1 MLLDVRLKNIYIPVY
16 LAINSHILQTSHEA
30 HIVLLANLHS
40 SKMPQIFF
48 SVISNM
54 SRSEVESNELHLL
67 ALL

>member
-1 MLLDVRLKNIYIPVY
+1 MPVY
-16 LAINSHILQTSHEA
+16 LAINSHVLQTSHEA

-54 SRSEVESNELHLL
+54 SRLCRFYGIIEHIDNFLMLRLSVL
-67 ALL
+67 

>member
-1 MLLDVRLKNIYIPVY
+1 MPVY
-16 LAINSHILQTSHEA
+16 LAINSHVLQTSHEA

-54 SRSEVESNELHLL
+54 SRLYGIIEHIDNFLMLSLSVL
-67 ALL
+67 